1 MIFNNPDFTVQE
13 KIELLERSILVHS
26 YIYYELNENVL
37 ADYKYDHNTRQ
48 LLALKRD
55 YPDVFKKSRYY
66 RYFDNFE
73 SGTGF
78 DLVSRIKKDGEGLYF
93 RIARDA
99 YLAVR
104 YKNETEG
111 I

>member
-1 MIFNNPDFTVQE
+1 MIFNNPDFTIRD

-37 ADYKYDHNTRQ
+37 PDYKYDHNTRQ
-48 LLALKRD
+48 LLDFKRE
-55 YPDVFKKSRYY
+55 YPDDFKKSRYY
-66 RYFDNFE
+66 SYFDNFE

-78 DLVSRIKKDGEGLYF
+78 DLVSRMKNDKVLYSK
-93 RIARDA
+93 IARDA

-104 YKNETEG
+104 YKNEKGT
-111 I
+111 